1 MHRGPN
7 PGPSAPQYSRLI
19 WVTSGKSHNLKGFRG
34 HPATGYCGLVTIATS
49 ISIPQLQF
57 PPILKS
63 TVLGVWNLTRNLAL
77 NNSITEDAPMGNGS
91 TSSLEQ
97 AERVD
102 HQLVRGIGIPALTA
116 NIVSST
122 IGAGIFVIPAT
133 VAKGLGS
140 AAPLAFVCCA
150 IAMVL
155 FVTCFAVAGS
165 RVSLTG
171 GLYAYVEVAFGRYV
185 GFLAGMLY
193 FLTALG
199 AVAGVVNVLAN
210 SVALVVPFLGGPVM
224 RIIVMFAVYGSLVLI
239 NIRGV
244 RQGAGAVTVITF
256 AKLLPLLLFICVG
269 IFFIHAPNLAW
280 SGWPSSKSLGDAV
293 ILLIFAFVGIEVAL
307 IPSGEVK
314 NPART
319 VPRSAYL
326 ALVITT
332 IIYLMIQ
339 LVAQGTLGPDL
350 ASHPDAPLAE
360 SAATFLGNLGRT
372 ILLAGAS
379 ISAFGFVTSDILS
392 SPRMI
397 FAFGRDGALP
407 QFFAHVHPR
416 YRSPDVAIITYAA
429 LAFALSISGTFERLA
444 VLANVAV
451 LLMYLLCCAACWVLV
466 QRDVRSDGK
475 PFNFPGMKIV
485 PALAILAIVWILTHA
500 TVREFLVTG
509 IVLVLS
515 SILYFVRRTVARA
528 EDTNRPRGGL
538 L

>member
-1 MHRGPN
+1 
-7 PGPSAPQYSRLI
+7 
-19 WVTSGKSHNLKGFRG
+19 
-34 HPATGYCGLVTIATS
+34 
-49 ISIPQLQF
+49 
-57 PPILKS
+57 
-63 TVLGVWNLTRNLAL
+63 
-77 NNSITEDAPMGNGS
+77 MGNES
-91 TSSLEQ
+91 TISLEQ

-155 FVTCFAVAGS
+155 FVTCFAIAGS

-185 GFLAGMLY
+185 GFLAGVLY

-199 AVAGVVNVLAN
+199 AVAGVVNVLAD
-210 SVALVVPFLGGPVM
+210 SVALVVPFLAGSIM
-224 RIIVMFAVYGSLVLI
+224 RRIVMFAVYGFLVLI

-280 SGWPSSKSLGDAV
+280 SGWPSSKSIGDAV

-339 LVAQGTLGPDL
+339 LVAQGTLGADL
-350 ASHPDAPLAE
+350 ANHPAAPLAE
-360 SAATFLGNLGRT
+360 SAATFLGSVGRMV
-372 ILLAGAS
+372 LLAGAS

-407 QFFAHVHPR
+407 QFFAHVHPQ

-429 LAFALSISGTFERLA
+429 LAFLLSISGTFEKLA
-444 VLANVAV
+444 VLSNVAV

-466 QRDVRSDGK
+466 QRDVRADGK

-485 PALAILAIVWILTHA
+485 PALAIIAIVWILFHA

-509 IVLVLS
+509 IVLVLA
-515 SILYFVRRTVARA
+515 SILYLARNFIA
-528 EDTNRPRGGL
+528 RSERAHQ
-538 L
+538 

>member
-1 MHRGPN
+1 MAGE
-7 PGPSAPQYSRLI
+7 
-19 WVTSGKSHNLKGFRG
+19 
-34 HPATGYCGLVTIATS
+34 
-49 ISIPQLQF
+49 
-57 PPILKS
+57 S
-63 TVLGVWNLTRNLAL
+63 TAE
-77 NNSITEDAPMGNGS
+77 IQ
-91 TSSLEQ
+91 Q

-102 HQLVRGIGIPALTA
+102 HQLVRGIGVPALTA

-133 VAKGLGS
+133 VARGLGS

-155 FVTCFAVAGS
+155 FVTCFAIAGS

-210 SVALVVPFLGGPVM
+210 SVALVVPFLGSPLM
-224 RIIVMFAVYGSLVLI
+224 RIIVMLAVYGLLVLI

-244 RQGAGAVTVITF
+244 RQGAGAVTVITV

-269 IFFIHAPNLAW
+269 IFFIHPPNLAVTA
-280 SGWPSSKSLGDAV
+280 WPSSKSLGDAV
-293 ILLIFAFVGIEVAL
+293 VLLMFAFVGIEVAL

-332 IIYLMIQ
+332 IIYILIQ
-339 LVAQGTLGPDL
+339 LVAQGALGSDL
-350 ASHPDAPLAE
+350 ANPAYKDAPLAE
-360 SAATFLGNLGRT
+360 AAAKFLGHIGRI
-372 ILLAGAS
+372 ILLAGAT

-407 QFFAHVHPR
+407 SWFAHVHPR
-416 YRSPDVAIITYAA
+416 YRSPDVAIMTYAV
-429 LAFALSISGTFERLA
+429 LAFALSVTGTFEKLA
-444 VLANVAV
+444 VLSNVAV
-451 LLMYLLCCAACWVLV
+451 LLMYLLCCAACWFLV
-466 QRDVRSDGK
+466 QRDVRTDGQ

-485 PALAILAIVWILTHA
+485 PALAILAIIWILAHA
-500 TVREFLVTG
+500 TLFEFAVNG
-509 IVLVLS
+509 IVLAIA
-515 SILYFVRRTVARA
+515 SILYFLREKFRSSPHK
-528 EDTNRPRGGL
+528 E
-538 L
+538 